1 MTRWYTEK
9 KKEHFYQEAKRVG
22 YRARSAFKL
31 QQIQRRFHL
40 IPKDGIIVDLGAAP
54 GGWSQV
60 AKELVG
66 DKGLVIGADLS
77 TIRPLEGVLF
87 IQGDVTK
94 PETIQQIMQEM
105 HGKKADVVLSDMSPD
120 ISGNYSVDQ
129 ARSAWLC
136 YCALNA
142 ALQILR
148 PGGHFL
154 CKIFEGEDTKTF
166 FEKVKRHFM
175 IVKSFSPE
183 ASRKSSSEVYIVAKS
198 FKKLYKDNGILVG
211 QTDTRV

>member
-31 QQIQRRFHL
+31 QQIQNKFHL
-40 IPKDGIIVDLGAAP
+40 LPKDGLVIDLGAAP

-66 DKGLVIGADLS
+66 PDGVVIGVDIS
-77 TIRPLEGVLF
+77 SIKPFEGIQF

-94 PETIQQIMQEM
+94 TETIEQLKDLMN
-105 HGKKADVVLSDMSPD
+105 GKLADVVISDMSPD

-129 ARSAWLC
+129 ARSAWLSQ
-136 YCALNA
+136 CALQA
-142 ALQILR
+142 ATLLLR
-148 PGGHFL
+148 SGGHFL
-154 CKIFEGEDTKTF
+154 CKIFEGEDTKEIL
-166 FEKVKRHFM
+166 EKVKHQFTV
-175 IVKSFSPE
+175 VKIFSPE
-183 ASRKSSSEVYIVAKS
+183 ASRKSSSEVYIIAKS
-198 FKKLYKDNGILVG
+198 FKKPTKKVISII
-211 QTDTRV
+211 